1 MIMDLNQIQIYRRL
15 ELWCTALK
23 KNGKSGGFGGV
34 LVVFLCDCVWLC
46 VIFVKSL
53 VAMVMV
59 VRSHDDR

>member
-23 KNGKSGGFGGV
+23 KNGKSGGFGG
-34 LVVFLCDCVWLC
+34 CVWLC

>member
-1 MIMDLNQIQIYRRL
+1 MIMDFDLNLIQIQIYRRL

-23 KNGKSGGFGGV
+23 ENSKSGGFGGV
-34 LVVFLCDCVWLC
+34 FVWLC

-59 VRSHDDR
+59 VYIHDDR